1 MALGRHLTQA
11 TIIAVIAFASCAS
24 AAPRDDLA
32 RFQSRMCDG
41 AEAIT
46 QKNFAGA
53 RQSYSDALRL
63 MPQHPTAIYRLALA
77 DASLGKPAEAFTL
90 LHRVAAMGLQL
101 PKSFDTG
108 FAALKA
114 HPEFTAL
121 KKKMA
126 RNAATLCVCKTVF
139 NGPKL
144 PFIAEGIVFDPR
156 RKRFLISSVYQR
168 QIFVIAGNAMQGF
181 SAPFPAG
188 LSPFSISL
196 DSKRDRV
203 WVSGASLAQ
212 SHGAT
217 TAQRGHSAL
226 IAVRLSN
233 GALVA
238 NIAGPSGTDLGDTA
252 LAPDG
257 TVYVTD
263 SRSGGVYRLKAGGA
277 KLEPVTIG
285 LSSAQGIAI
294 SRDNRTA
301 LVADYALGLMRLD
314 LSTGKIVAIAVPD
327 AVTTLGIDGLAVLS
341 DGSFVGTQN
350 GIAPTRI
357 VRFRLSPD
365 WSRVARFDVVA
376 RNAPS
381 VADPSLL
388 AVSGK
393 DIYVVGVSQWASF
406 DDEKSEPAR
415 PVSAFRIVQLGRL

>member
-1 MALGRHLTQA
+1 MALGRDLIQA
-11 TIIAVIAFASCAS
+11 TIIAAIAFASCAI

-32 RFQSRMCDG
+32 RFQTRLRNG
-41 AEAIT
+41 AEAT
-46 QKNFAGA
+46 AKKDYAGT

-77 DASLGKPAEAFTL
+77 DASLGKTAEAFAL

-101 PKSFDTG
+101 PGSFDTS

-114 HPEFTAL
+114 HPEFAAL
-121 KKKMA
+121 KKEIA
-126 RNAATLCVCKTVF
+126 RNTATLCVCTKVF
-139 NGPKL
+139 NGPRQ
-144 PFIAEGIVFDPR
+144 PFIAEGIAFEPR
-156 RKRFLISSVYQR
+156 RNRLLISSVYQR
-168 QIFVIAGNAMQGF
+168 KIAVIAGDAMQDF
-181 SAPFPAG
+181 SAPLPAG
-188 LSPFSISL
+188 LSPFSITL
-196 DSKRDRV
+196 DPGRDRV
-203 WVSGASLAQ
+203 WVSAASLAQ

-217 TAQRGHSAL
+217 AAQRGHSAL
-226 IAVRLSN
+226 LALRLSN
-233 GALVA
+233 GALIA

-263 SRSGGVYRLKAGGA
+263 SRSGAVYRLKAGGT
-277 KLEPVTIG
+277 KLEPVTAS

-314 LSTGKIVAIAVPD
+314 LSTGKLAAIAVPGT
-327 AVTTLGIDGLAVLS
+327 VTTLGMDGLAALT

-350 GIAPTRI
+350 GIAPARI
-357 VRFRLSPD
+357 VHFRLSSD
-365 WSRVARFDVVA
+365 WFRVARFDVVA
-376 RNAPS
+376 RNEPS
-381 VADPSLL
+381 IADPSLL
-388 AVSGK
+388 AVSGN

-415 PVSAFRIVQLGRL
+415 PVPAFRIVRLALL